1 VSRIENA
8 KSYPL
13 GMNTGDLET
22 ALAGFAEDATYY
34 GIEKRDGKIFRKL
47 HANKDE
53 IRAYIGDWLETAS
66 GGITYKIRSAKEWGD
81 SVLIEWED
89 DASGDEG
96 GRYVN
101 EGILLF
107 EFDEQDKIK
116 HARAYQD
123 FGPLLEWPFLEDR
136 ASKT

>member
-22 ALAGFAEDATYY
+22 AIAAFAENASYY
-34 GIEKRDGKIFRKL
+34 GIQKNDGRISRKL
-47 HANKDE
+47 HEGKDA
-53 IRAYIGDWLETAS
+53 IRAYIGNWLETAS
-66 GGITYKIRSAKEWGD
+66 GGITYEIINAREYGD
-81 SVLIEWED
+81 AVLIEWRD
-89 DASGDEG
+89 SASGTGE
-96 GRYVN
+96 RYEN

-107 EFDEQDKIK
+107 EFDDQDRIL

-123 FGPLLEWPFLEDR
+123 FEPLQSTNWSFLDH
-136 ASKT
+136 

>member
-22 ALAGFAEDATYY
+22 ALAAFAEDASYY

-47 HANKDE
+47 HTPKSA
-53 IRAYIGDWLETAS
+53 IREYIGAWLDAAS
-66 GGITYKIRSAKEWGD
+66 GGITYKVRSAKEWGD
-81 SVLIEWED
+81 CVLVEWED
-89 DASGDEG
+89 DATGEG
-96 GRYVN
+96 GHYVN

-107 EFDEQDKIK
+107 EFDERDEIV

-123 FGPLLEWPFLEDR
+123 FGPLVEWPFLAEDR
-136 ASKT
+136 PG